1 MNQVLSGDYANK
13 LIVDTGH
20 LYIDDGGFFKTIPVY
35 LNKETVKF
43 YEVVNQESAKSA
55 KSGAVRGVVG
65 SALLGPVGM
74 LAGVASAKSNNTY
87 LVAVEMRD
95 GKKFLAQ
102 LDSAAYKVL
111 VVDCFGL
118 EYKKEDVPSTIEQNT
133 GAASFCSNCGSKL
146 SADVKFC
153 SSCGTAVIRENSE
166 PSNNIT
172 SSPVE
177 TPTQNIA
184 ETKTVEE
191 EPQIDLKAEAKE
203 IKETFK
209 TEYTKVKEELSP
221 EFKNLKKNI
230 KNDFTKYT
238 DKQIKKFFVI
248 AIIIAAILS
257 FILVIAM
264 HTEGEPI
271 STDIFMFILC
281 TLVFSILT
289 TLFTLLICLPSI
301 IKNRKEKKDK

>member
-20 LYIDDGGFFKTIPVY
+20 LRIDVSFLKSIY

-133 GAASFCSNCGSKL
+133 GAVSFCSNCGSKL
-146 SADVKFC
+146 LADVKFC

-166 PSNNIT
+166 QSNNIT

-177 TPTQNIA
+177 TPTQNFA

-191 EPQIDLKAEAKE
+191 EPQVDLKAEAKE

-209 TEYTKVKEELSP
+209 SEYTKAKAEISSEIKTL
-221 EFKNLKKNI
+221 NNTI
-230 KNDFTKYT
+230 KNQNNRKTYT
-238 DKQIKKFFVI
+238 EKQIKKFFMI
-248 AIIIAAILS
+248 AIVVAAVLSILM
-257 FILVIAM
+257 VVAM
-264 HTEGEPI
+264 HTEGDPI

-281 TLVFSILT
+281 TFVLSIPTVLG
-289 TLFTLLICLPSI
+289 TLLICLPSI
-301 IKNRKEKKDK
+301 RKNRKEKKDK